1 MEQAKEKLRA
11 FLARHIAGRTI
22 ADEDQIFAA
31 GFVSSM
37 FAMQLVLF
45 LEKNFKIAIGNDD
58 LELKNFQSINAMAEL
73 IERKTSHSQ
82 NGSNS

>member
-1 MEQAKEKLRA
+1 MEQANEKLRA

-22 ADEDQIFAA
+22 ADEDQIFAS

-45 LEKNFKIAIGNDD
+45 LEKNFMIAIGDED
-58 LELKNFQSINAMAEL
+58 LELKNFQSINAMTEL
-73 IERKTSHSQ
+73 IARKTAHA

>member
-45 LEKNFKIAIGNDD
+45 LEKNFKIAIANED
-58 LELKNFQSINAMAEL
+58 LEIKNFASINAMAEL
-73 IERKTSHSQ
+73 IARKNPAITERSH
-82 NGSNS
+82 